1 MAKNLRSSRRKLEL
15 TSTMEAAERLCSE
28 LLEEAKEKGFEEE
41 DLFAI
46 HLALEE
52 AFVNSI
58 QHGNHSDPSK
68 KVYVE
73 YSITPQRFEISIA
86 DEGPGFDPGTLPD
99 PRMPENLCKTSGRG
113 VLLIRSFMDEV
124 EYNSKGNQI
133 RMVKF
138 KRAGVSSK
146 GQRG

>member
-1 MAKNLRSSRRKLEL
+1 MVKNLGSSRRKLEL
-15 TSTMEAAERLCSE
+15 AGTMEAVERLCSE
-28 LLEEAKEKGFEEE
+28 LLEEAEKKGFGEE

-58 QHGNHSDPSK
+58 RHGNRSDPRK
-68 KVYVE
+68 KIYVE

-86 DEGPGFDPGTLPD
+86 DEGPGFDPGALPD
-99 PRMPENLCKTSGRG
+99 PRRPENLCKSSGRG
-113 VLLIRSFMDEV
+113 VLLIQSFMDEV

-138 KRAGVSSK
+138 KGARVPSK